1 MRARSACIASEWP
14 KTMDSGG
21 ISPIDCTSEL
31 TELVVVIALQRVSH
45 PRIHPQ
51 MCTPDAKLMT
61 GLIVAYKCTCISLI
75 LSYLDR
81 SLRSQEST
89 RDGKSCSENSVRGVG
104 KSFHIAEASFPTAK
118 RDLADPFSKGRE
130 NLRPRRWYP
139 SAWLTRVVRARK
151 VRAALGRL
159 AVAARG
165 ALGISS
171 KTCAAF
177 GNERRTATRAPP
189 ALMLRAVANS
199 RNSFPLSSR
208 LRTKTGIARGSRVHF
223 RRSFSGLRRIKGYPV
238 TCDFHPLGGI

>member
-1 MRARSACIASEWP
+1 MHPGRQTDNRHIAAYKSARS
-14 KTMDSGG
+14 
-21 ISPIDCTSEL
+21 
-31 TELVVVIALQRVSH
+31 
-45 PRIHPQ
+45 
-51 MCTPDAKLMT
+51 
-61 GLIVAYKCTCISLI
+61 SLI
-75 LSYLDR
+75 LRCLAKFPLSE
-81 SLRSQEST
+81 ESN
-89 RDGKSCSENSVRGVG
+89 RDGTSCSENSVCGVG
-104 KSFHIAEASFPTAK
+104 KCFHIAEASFPTAP

-139 SAWLTRVVRARK
+139 SALLTRVARARN
-151 VRAALGRL
+151 VRAARGRL
-159 AVAARG
+159 AVAASG

-223 RRSFSGLRRIKGYPV
+223 RRSFSGLRRIKGYPD
-238 TCDFHPLGGI
+238 TCDLHRLGGI